1 MATIYHDYLKKI
13 HSTYMNPDAT
23 EPSYYFIL
31 KELLESLAKKSG
43 MVTGITVQ
51 PKKTKSG
58 IPDFLLKTKAG
69 KIVGYV
75 EAKDPMIDSLINE
88 AQTEQLLRY
97 RGSLPNLIL
106 TNFLEFYLFRN
117 GKIINEVRLANPVF
131 LKLGK
136 QPVPE
141 NIDKFNELVDQFFS
155 FSVPETYTA
164 KALATELAK
173 RTRFLS
179 SLILEE
185 LNEKTDIILGIYK
198 AFKEELIES
207 LTEESFADMYAQ
219 TISYGLFSA
228 RIQAREEEFSG
239 STAYKYIPS
248 TIPLLRHLFYLL
260 TGPNLPESLEWIRD
274 DIADVLASAELSS
287 IIQEFHTKVWTD
299 DPVLHFYE
307 TFLAVYNPGERKR
320 CGVYYTPEP
329 VVSYIIRSIHHIL
342 KDKFGKPDGLAD
354 KSVTLLD
361 PAAGTL
367 SFPSMAIRLA
377 KDELE
382 SKGKGGIFPG
392 IVKEH
397 ILPHFYAFE
406 LMVAPYAIG
415 HLKAAIVLEDL
426 GYRLSANERFQFYLT
441 NSLEMKEVKQIELIP
456 DLTKEGQKAKEIK
469 EKIPILVVCAN
480 PPYSVSSENKSEF
493 IEKLM
498 DDYKEEVKHE
508 RNIQPLSD
516 DYIKFIRFAQWK
528 IEQAGK
534 GVIGYITNNSY
545 LPGLIHRGMRH
556 KLLQAFNNI
565 YVLNLHGS
573 TRITESIPNGGK
585 DENVF
590 DIQQGVAIILLV
602 KTTKEK
608 GAECTLHYADIY
620 GLRKAKYQYLLENDV
635 ATTDWRR
642 LDLKEPYYFF
652 VPKEFVEEKKYRDF
666 WSITEIFKER
676 STGVKTHRDHF
687 VVAFTQEELAQ
698 KLRIFTGNL
707 SDELV
712 REGLKLHDT
721 GTWQLKEARRKV
733 KEELKEKN
741 AKDNIYSYAYRPF
754 DNRWIYYSDLLID
767 RPRSKIMQ
775 HLALE
780 NLALVTT
787 RQLANLPF
795 AHCFP
800 TSNIGDIC
808 LISLST
814 KESSY
819 FFPLYFYL
827 FPSQKDLSKGTAES
841 ESRQTNFKPEFVTAI
856 QNMFGKEPS
865 PEEIFYFIYGVLYS
879 NIYRQKYEEFLQ
891 IDFPKIPFTSD
902 YQLFQEISQLGKQL
916 VELHLLKSSLL
927 SQPEAKYPIIGTD
940 KVGKW
945 EYQEKMGRVFINSQQ
960 YFEGIPKEVWEY
972 RIGGYQVL
980 DKWLKDREGC
990 SLSPDDVE
998 HYLKVIT
1005 AIKHTINL
1013 QHKIDE
1019 IYPSVEES
1027 LIPLS
1032 M

>member
-1 MATIYHDYLKKI
+1 MENIYRSYLKNIYK
-13 HSTYMNPDAT
+13 TYMSGDAT
-23 EPSYYFIL
+23 EPSYYPLL
-31 KELLESLAKKSG
+31 KELLEIFGRESRRAAG
-43 MVTGITVQ
+43 VTIQ
-51 PKKTKSG
+51 PKKTKAG
-58 IPDFLLKTKAG
+58 IPDFLLKTRDG
-69 KIVGYV
+69 KIIGYI

-88 AQTEQLLRY
+88 AQTEQLQRY
-97 RGSLPNLIL
+97 RGYSPNLIL
-106 TNFLEFYLFRN
+106 TNFLEFYLFRD
-117 GKIINEVRLANPVF
+117 GKIINNVRLANPVF
-131 LKLGK
+131 LKLAK

-141 NIDKFNELVDQFFS
+141 NVDKFSELLDQFLS
-155 FSVPETYTA
+155 FSAPKTYTA

-179 SLILEE
+179 RLILEE
-185 LNEKTDIILGIYK
+185 LSEETEGISGIYK
-198 AFKEELIES
+198 VFKEELIES

-228 RIQAREEEFSG
+228 RIQAKEEKFSG
-239 STAYKYIPS
+239 ATAYKFIPS

-274 DIADVLASAELSS
+274 DIVDVLTSADLSS
-287 IIQEFHTKVWTD
+287 IIKEFHTKVWTD

-307 TFLAVYNPGERKR
+307 TFLAVYNPNERKR

-329 VVSYIIRSIHHIL
+329 VVSYIVRSIHHVL

-377 KDELE
+377 KEELE
-382 SKGKGGIFPG
+382 AKGKGGIFPG
-392 IVKEH
+392 LVKEH

-415 HLKAAIVLEDL
+415 HFKAAIVLEDL
-426 GYRLSANERFQFYLT
+426 GYSLGSNERFQFYLT

-493 IEKLM
+493 IEALM
-498 DDYKEEVKHE
+498 DDYKREVKDE

-528 IEQAGK
+528 IDQTGQ

-545 LPGLIHRGMRH
+545 LSGIIHRGMRH
-556 KLLQAFNNI
+556 NLLQAFNEVYI
-565 YVLNLHGS
+565 LNLHGS
-573 TRITESIPNGGK
+573 TRITEYAPDGGK

-602 KTTKEK
+602 KTAKEEDEEYTE
-608 GAECTLHYADIY
+608 ATTYYTDIY
-620 GLRKAKYQYLLENDV
+620 GLREEKHKYLLENDV
-635 ATTDWRR
+635 TTTKWQT
-642 LDLKEPYYFF
+642 LELKEPYYFF
-652 VPKEFVEEKKYRDF
+652 VPKKFAGEDKYKEF
-666 WSITEIFKER
+666 WSLKEIFNKF
-676 STGVKTHRDHF
+676 SSGVKTHRDHF
-687 VVAFTQEELAQ
+687 VVAFIEEELAQ
-698 KLRIFTGNL
+698 RLGIFTGNL

-712 REGLKLHDT
+712 KEGLKLHDT

-733 KEELKEKN
+733 KEELKDKN
-741 AKDNIYSYAYRPF
+741 AKDNIYRYGYRPF
-754 DNRWIYYSDLLID
+754 DNRWVYYSDLLID
-767 RPRSKIMQ
+767 RPRQEIMQ
-775 HLALE
+775 HLVFE

-795 AHCFP
+795 AHCFA
-800 TSNIGDIC
+800 SSSIGDIC
-808 LISLST
+808 FISLAT

-819 FFPLYFYL
+819 FFPLYLYL
-827 FPSQKDLSKGTAES
+827 FPSQRDLSEGTTES
-841 ESRQTNFKPEFVTAI
+841 KSRQTNFKPEFVSAI
-856 QNMFGKEPS
+856 QNIFGKEPS
-865 PEEIFYFIYGVLYS
+865 PEEIFYYIYGILYS
-879 NIYRQKYEEFLQ
+879 TIYRQKYEEFLQ

-902 YQLFQEISQLGKQL
+902 YKLFQKVNKLGKQL
-916 VELHLLKSSLL
+916 IELHLLKSPLL
-927 SQPEAKYPIIGTD
+927 SQPEAKYPVIGTD
-940 KVGKW
+940 RVEKRA
-945 EYQEKMGRVFINSQQ
+945 YQEKTGRVFINSQQ
-960 YFEGIPKEVWEY
+960 YFEGIPREVWEY
-972 RIGGYQVL
+972 RIGSYQVL
-980 DKWLKDREGC
+980 DKWLKDRKGL
-990 SLSPDDVE
+990 SLPPDDVE

-1013 QHKIDE
+1013 QQQIDQL
-1019 IYPSVEES
+1019 YPSIEA
-1027 LIPLS
+1027 LTP
-1032 M
+1032 